1 MKKCPVCAVEVED
14 NAPFCN
20 ICGVNLAGA
29 KDVGPSQVE
38 TPVSG
43 DSDKV
48 RSTKS
53 ESPVTSSR
61 SSFYLPA
68 LQFLLAVALVGL
80 ILYYTSGV
88 VPQPDYVFDEGK
100 PSEEKVT
107 DLANYNE
114 PFQCPVWGSVEGN
127 DNGCPLILTSP
138 NEITDTTG
146 FSIESH
152 KYQTVLGLT
161 VLLGLCILI
170 QGRRI
175 SDSNIMA
182 PLIFLVILMALVYLY
197 MGRNETPLEPLETT
211 LGATAGVAII
221 IVSYIVFLYS
231 VTGKDISEAPISTI
245 YSFIGAGALVFAA
258 LHHNYVRGP
267 WKSCSKLVSDAD
279 ADVEQACVAVKGE
292 VTAAMIDPT
301 ASKVAC
307 LLPGETIVSP
317 SKKTN
322 PFFGKDF
329 ST

>member
-138 NEITDTTG
+138 NEVTDTAG
-146 FSIESH
+146 FSVESH

-161 VLLGLCILI
+161 VLLGL
-170 QGRRI
+170 
-175 SDSNIMA
+175 
-182 PLIFLVILMALVYLY
+182 
-197 MGRNETPLEPLETT
+197 
-211 LGATAGVAII
+211 
-221 IVSYIVFLYS
+221 
-231 VTGKDISEAPISTI
+231 
-245 YSFIGAGALVFAA
+245 
-258 LHHNYVRGP
+258 
-267 WKSCSKLVSDAD
+267 
-279 ADVEQACVAVKGE
+279 
-292 VTAAMIDPT
+292 
-301 ASKVAC
+301 
-307 LLPGETIVSP
+307 
-317 SKKTN
+317 
-322 PFFGKDF
+322 
-329 ST
+329 